1 MRSVQNGITLGGIAG
16 ALFGLLLAEPAAA
29 QEAYFRN
36 TRTDAN
42 VYVAPVASSIEKVAI
57 LPFKAPT
64 ELIGSSVS
72 DIIVTE
78 MLRAKRYTLVERGQI
93 DRVLG
98 ETEFAL
104 SGLSESAAIE
114 VGRNTFQPS
123 RMSWS

>member
-72 DIIVTE
+72 DIIVRE
-78 MLRAKRYTLVERGQI
+78 GM
-93 DRVLG
+93 
-98 ETEFAL
+98 
-104 SGLSESAAIE
+104 
-114 VGRNTFQPS
+114 PS
-123 RMSWS
+123 SFV